1 MKIRKRITLWISG
14 TALLSTIVFSAIIF
28 FELTQEPFKFIDKEI
43 KHMAEALVDRMAL
56 QGEKPPPYD
65 LSQLPYHPDLYWIK
79 VTDTQK
85 NTLYSSRIT
94 RYTDIPPSRNKTSY
108 MVERS
113 IPKSQIRL
121 GQDDHGDVMF
131 RVMVIET
138 RLNGLPVS
146 VQIAKPIE
154 DLEEEILELLQN
166 IAVSLTLCTL
176 IIIVLSYN
184 LAGKILKPVV
194 DITRT
199 AKKISETSLD
209 KRIPLEPNKDEMYEL
224 ATALNKM
231 FDRLQYSFKRQRE
244 FIGNASHELKSP
256 ITLLMLAQEEM
267 LMNDNLPPSTS
278 DSLMRQLATT
288 RRMSH
293 LVKNLLDLSR
303 LEQQETLTRKQV
315 DLTALANRVFEDY
328 KEMLAAKN
336 ICTRIN
342 LEKDLLIQ
350 GDPEK
355 LFRLLI
361 NLVDNAIRYNL
372 EAKGTIIA
380 TGRQTNGNIQL
391 EVSNTGRAI
400 PCEDLELV
408 FEQFYR
414 VEKSRSLT
422 HGGSGLGLAIAKKI
436 VDLHDGTIAI
446 TNEPDGLIR
455 ATIVLPVFAGPRA
468 GP

>member
-28 FELTQEPFKFIDKEI
+28 FELMEQPFKVIDKEI
-43 KHMAEALVDRMAL
+43 EHMAEALVEQMEL
-56 QGEKPPPYD
+56 QKKSLGPYD
-65 LSQLPYHPDLYWIK
+65 LSQLPYSPDLYWIK
-79 VTDTQK
+79 VTDNQK
-85 NTLYSSRIT
+85 DTIYNSKIT
-94 RYTDIPPSRNKTSY
+94 RYTEIPFSENKTRY
-108 MVERS
+108 ILEKS
-113 IPKSQIRL
+113 IPKSQIQL

-131 RVMVIET
+131 RVRIIKAT
-138 RLNGLPVS
+138 LDGLPVS

-154 DLEEEILELLQN
+154 ELEEELLDLLQFV
-166 IAVSLTLCTL
+166 AASLALCTL

-199 AKKISETSLD
+199 AKNISETSLN
-209 KRIPLEPNKDEMYEL
+209 KRILLEPNKDEMYEL

-231 FDRLQYSFKRQRE
+231 FDRLQYSFRRQRE

-267 LMNDNLPPSTS
+267 LMNDTLPPSTS
-278 DSLMRQLATT
+278 NGLMRQLATT

-315 DLTALANRVFEDY
+315 DVTALANRIFEDY
-328 KEMLAAKN
+328 KEMLAAKTVS
-336 ICTRIN
+336 TRIN
-342 LEKDLLIQ
+342 LENNLRVQ

-372 EAKGTIIA
+372 EKKGTIIA
-380 TGRQTNGNIQL
+380 TGRRTNGNIRL
-391 EVSNTGRAI
+391 EISNTGRPI
-400 PCEDLELV
+400 PREDLELV

-436 VDLHDGTIAI
+436 VDLHDGSIAI
-446 TNEPDGLIR
+446 TNEPNGLIR
-455 ATIVLPVFAGPRA
+455 TTLVLPVFDGPP
-468 GP
+468 G

>member
-28 FELTQEPFKFIDKEI
+28 FELMEQPFKIIDKEI
-43 KHMAEALVDRMAL
+43 EHMAEALVEQMEL
-56 QGEKPPPYD
+56 QKKRQRPYD
-65 LSQLPYHPDLYWIK
+65 LSQLPYSPDLYWIK
-79 VTDTQK
+79 VIDNRKETIYNSK
-85 NTLYSSRIT
+85 IT
-94 RYTDIPPSRNKTSY
+94 RYTDIPFSENKTRY
-108 MVERS
+108 ILEKS
-113 IPKSQIRL
+113 IPKSLAQL
-121 GQDDHGDVMF
+121 NQDDHGDVLF
-131 RVMVIET
+131 RVRIIEAT
-138 RLNGLPVS
+138 LDGHPVS

-154 DLEEEILELLQN
+154 ELEEELLELLQFV
-166 IAVSLTLCTL
+166 AASLVLCTL
-176 IIIVLSYN
+176 ILIILSYN

-194 DITRT
+194 EITRT

-267 LMNDNLPPSTS
+267 LMNDTLPPSTS
-278 DSLMRQLATT
+278 NGLMRQLATT

-328 KEMLAAKN
+328 KEMLAAKA

-372 EAKGTIIA
+372 REKGTIIA
-380 TGRQTNGNIQL
+380 TGRRTNGSIQL
-391 EVSNTGRAI
+391 EVSNTGKPI
-400 PCEDLELV
+400 PREDLELV

-455 ATIVLPVFAGPRA
+455 TIIVLPVFADPQG
-468 GP
+468 